1 MFNEKKANTA
11 VRFIKL
17 LKHTQGEFA
26 RKPFNLMPFQEKMVR
41 QNL

>member
-1 MFNEKKANTA
+1 MFSEKKANTA

-26 RKPFNLMPFQEKMVR
+26 RKPFNLMKFQEKMLR
-41 QNL
+41 QS